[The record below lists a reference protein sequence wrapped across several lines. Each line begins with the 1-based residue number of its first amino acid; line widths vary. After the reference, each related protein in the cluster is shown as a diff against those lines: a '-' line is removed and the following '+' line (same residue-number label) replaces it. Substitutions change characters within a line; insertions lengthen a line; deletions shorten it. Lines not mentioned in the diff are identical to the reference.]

1 MICFFKEK
9 EVAGVVFQG
18 WSSVILRTNKTVG
31 FGGTLGHIIRL
42 RPLVVR
48 LVHSEDY
55 AVKNFLISCIML
67 VQSGF
72 GYSKA
77 IGGVVH

>member
-1 MICFFKEK
+1 MWVSGNEIIFLCLRSVIK
-9 EVAGVVFQG
+9 A
-18 WSSVILRTNKTVG
+18 VILRTNKTVG

-42 RPLVVR
+42 LPLFVR

-55 AVKNFLISCIML
+55 AVKNFLLSCLMH